1 MSAID
6 SMVNRFAKSEK
17 EVSVMR
23 QPVIISATR
32 TAIGKFQGALKS
44 FTAPQLG
51 SIVVRAA
58 LERAGLEASQ
68 IDEVIM
74 GCALQAGLGQNPARQ
89 SALGAGVP
97 DKVSAFTVNQVC
109 GSGLKSVMLAAQSIA
124 LGDNEIIVAGGMES
138 MSNAPY
144 LLPKAREGFRMGNVE
159 AVDSMIHDGLW
170 CAFDHWHVGETGEVV
185 AEKYEITRRRQDEYA
200 FNSQRKA
207 VAAIKAGKFKDEI
220 TPVEIPQRHGASFI
234 FDTDECPREDSS
246 FDTLSKLKPAFRANG
261 TVTAGNASTIS
272 DGAA

>member
-1 MSAID
+1 
-6 SMVNRFAKSEK
+6 
-17 EVSVMR
+17 MR

-32 TAIGKFQGALKS
+32 TSIGKFQGALKPY
-44 FTAPQLG
+44 TAPQLG

-58 LERAGLEASQ
+58 VERAGLDPSQ
-68 IDEVIM
+68 VDEVIM
-74 GCALQAGLGQNPARQ
+74 GCVLQAGLGQNPARQ

-207 VAAIKAGKFKDEI
+207 VAAIKSGKFKDEI
-220 TPVEIPQRHGASFI
+220 TPVEIPQRKGASSGPAII
-234 FDTDECPREDSS
+234 FDTDEGPREDS
-246 FDTLSKLKPAFRANG
+246 
-261 TVTAGNASTIS
+261 
-272 DGAA
+272 